1 MEVRSFNDDYHEVGQ
16 LVINYLHHEYDSV
29 EEMKDNWKGKNL
41 ILKVAE
47 DNGKVIGFG
56 ALDLVR
62 KKGEPNSD
70 LYGIVVDPAYR
81 RQGVGTLL
89 MKSLVDDAKGLGIRY
104 IYSTLDRNNEEG
116 INFLIHCGFEYK
128 RSVFMMEMNEP
139 VINEI
144 ECPEGIEIKEMSV
157 LENVE
162 EFLEVYEEIFGHIND
177 KEQLTEKISKENN
190 YNFFLMYRV
199 SKSTGTKKIIG
210 FCIVENIDEDG
221 INRRIDILGVI
232 DKYARRGLG
241 KVLYITVLNHYW
253 SVPETKRI
261 TISLK
266 SSSENVKKFYL
277 SCGMEETYIQE
288 TYRYEIL

>member
-1 MEVRSFNDDYHEVGQ
+1 
-16 LVINYLHHEYDSV
+16 
-29 EEMKDNWKGKNL
+29 
-41 ILKVAE
+41 
-47 DNGKVIGFG
+47 
-56 ALDLVR
+56 
-62 KKGEPNSD
+62 
-70 LYGIVVDPAYR
+70 
-81 RQGVGTLL
+81 
-89 MKSLVDDAKGLGIRY
+89 
-104 IYSTLDRNNEEG
+104 
-116 INFLIHCGFEYK
+116 
-128 RSVFMMEMNEP
+128 
-139 VINEI
+139 
-144 ECPEGIEIKEMSV
+144 
-157 LENVE
+157 
-162 EFLEVYEEIFGHIND
+162 
-177 KEQLTEKISKENN
+177 
-190 YNFFLMYRV
+190 MYRV